1 MQRFS
6 DYPTVKVLPRKS
18 GDKIYRLVETLGY
31 RTAVLDDC
39 PNIIIY
45 AGYESD
51 GASVPRFLWVWFPPS
66 GRYTGA
72 AIVHDWL
79 CDTKI
84 CTKREASDVFL
95 EAMTDLGCS
104 RAVRYPMYWAVR
116 LFGPKLKDDDDKMD
130 TVCLPT

>member
-31 RTAVLDDC
+31 RTAVLDDM

-51 GASVPRFLWVWFPPS
+51 GASVPRALWWAFPPS
-66 GRYTGA
+66 GQYTGA

-84 CTKREASDVFL
+84 CTKREAADVFL

-116 LFGPKLKDDDDKMD
+116 LFGPKLKDDNDKMD
-130 TVCLPT
+130 PIHIPA